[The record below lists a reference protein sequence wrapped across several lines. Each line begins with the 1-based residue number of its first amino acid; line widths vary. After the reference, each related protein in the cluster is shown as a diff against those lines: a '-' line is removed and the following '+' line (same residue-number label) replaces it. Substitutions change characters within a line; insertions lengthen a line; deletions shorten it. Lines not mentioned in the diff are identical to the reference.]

1 MGGKIDFLKNFFVNY
16 KTNLFA
22 FLMYK
27 RVAVKMFESAQNSSS
42 NYG

>member
-1 MGGKIDFLKNFFVNY
+1 MGGKIDFLKNFIVIY

-27 RVAVKMFESAQNSSS
+27 RAFVKMSESAKNISS